1 MLLEFPNG
9 NSHSTIRL
17 RDVLYSSNMGV
28 TLVSVGQIT
37 SAGSSLL
44 FHGDTCRI
52 YNPSKTLLAQIPKRG
67 GLYHNYTPRPE
78 QANYAGKVKELLT
91 IDELHRRLGHASHDY
106 IRELLK
112 RGLVTGVELDEDSK
126 PTFCESCEWG
136 KKHRKPIQRERE
148 DPKPRAVGDEIHS
161 DLWGKAP
168 VKTINGREYAVSFT
182 DGYGSHSRT
191 YLMRS
196 KDETL
201 DQYKAY
207 EAWLKTQ
214 FSIVIKTFH
223 SD

>member
-1 MLLEFPNG
+1 M
-9 NSHSTIRL
+9 
-17 RDVLYSSNMGV
+17 
-28 TLVSVGQIT
+28 
-37 SAGSSLL
+37 
-44 FHGDTCRI
+44 
-52 YNPSKTLLAQIPKRG
+52 
-67 GLYHNYTPRPE
+67 
-78 QANYAGKVKELLT
+78 KELLT

-148 DPKPRAVGDEIHS
+148 DPKSKAVGDEIHS